1 MNIVCIIVIFVYLYV
16 MKFYYYSDVNND
28 LKV

>member
-16 MKFYYYSDVNND
+16 MEFYYYSDVNND